1 MANPA
6 GESAVRL
13 QRPLRVGLRFL
24 CVTLALTVVLLA
36 GCGSGDDRPTI
47 EDSLRDYLG
56 AMNPE
61 HSSFPVGA
69 GVPRVR
75 HGACKDG
82 HVRVQKGKLLSD
94 AAGMWRAKFPEEV
107 ALWSCVVTFG
117 SIAQQT
123 TVAVTDSTKV
133 VWAVALP
140 LDAFPVS
147 ETAHTYAGITCKW
160 PSTTPDGV
168 AICQLATG
176 TGFAVAV
183 ARRFVIVGSL
193 KTGKRVFV
201 RNQPDHSP
209 GFGPLNDKRIFHSET
224 HRGIVC
230 YWSRK
235 GGGTALCNRADRH
248 GYVAG
253 VSKSAAIVLNEHSK
267 IVFLRNHS

>member
-6 GESAVRL
+6 GERAVRL
-13 QRPLRVGLRFL
+13 ERSLRVWLGFL
-24 CVTLALTVVLLA
+24 CVTLALTGVLLA
-36 GCGSGDDRPTI
+36 GCGSGEDRAQV
-47 EDSLRDYLG
+47 EDSLRNYLG

-61 HSSFPVGA
+61 HSSFPLGA

-75 HGACKDG
+75 RNSCKDR
-82 HVRVQKGKLLSD
+82 HVNVQKGRVLSD
-94 AAGMWRAKFPEEV
+94 MAGFYRAKFPEAV

-117 SIAQQT
+117 NLVQPT
-123 TVAVTDSTKV
+123 TVAVMGNTKV

-140 LDAFPVS
+140 LDAFPAS
-147 ETAHTYAGITCKW
+147 QTARTYAGINCTW
-160 PSTTPDGV
+160 LGTTLDGG

-183 ARRFVIVGSL
+183 ARRFVGVQSQ

-201 RNQPDHSP
+201 RNQPDQSP
-209 GFGPLNDKRIFHSET
+209 GFGPPSDKRIFHSET
-224 HRGIVC
+224 HRGIGC
-230 YWSRK
+230 YWSRT
-235 GGGTALCNRADRH
+235 GGGTALCSRADRH

-253 VSKSAAIVLNEHSK
+253 VSRSAAIVLNEHSK